1 MADDLKQRKQDL
13 VDIEAKMKAINDSQA
28 SYDKRFKDE
37 LKLKKKLQKE
47 LNALANKQAEIAKEI
62 GITEKNNAS
71 NAVKE
76 LKLKKS
82 VSDTNKQVLKT
93 EKEIKKSV
101 AGRLLDIIKLDFS
114 SVSQKNNIKKQ
125 LTSTKKLQET
135 QLRVTQAIQTGKK
148 IEQET
153 GKVLEENN
161 RFSQLDVEDKSKM
174 IDLTKGLVDGT
185 YDVTDLQSTQNSL
198 SEEGQKV
205 MQDTLAVGVD
215 EQGKLEAKSDIM
227 KTIIIAKKA
236 EGDMAEGIANEEE
249 RIAKYKQIQQ
259 TLTVGIVAIF
269 ASLVAVALKFANKID
284 EIGSSFGSLNVL
296 GENFQDTL
304 IAQGNSVTAIGGS
317 LTDVASITNN
327 LASSFGMNV
336 DEAAKLSGKV
346 FDTGKALGISADEA
360 SNLFG
365 VLMTVG
371 GLTAK
376 QTEELTEGAFQ
387 LARQAGVA
395 PAQVMKDIAGSAET
409 VAIFTKDGG
418 KNLLEAAISARQ
430 LGISIDAIAKS
441 ARDVLNFEDSIAKEM
456 TASVLTGTQLD
467 LQKARQLSLSK
478 DIAGFEQEIRK
489 QIQLQGDF
497 GSKTVFAQEA
507 LADALGMSVSEVS
520 RISQGL
526 DDVSIKGALA
536 ANNFEDLVGRD
547 SMSNIS
553 GLIGSFKQLG
563 AILTD
568 ALGKGLEDSVGGLK
582 DFLANTDNVDKLK
595 ESFTSIGVTIGSM
608 VTQFSEFLKNSGGI
622 EAMASGIMGFV
633 NGLAQA
639 VKWLPILIG
648 GLVAAKGAAI
658 AFSIATSLAALTKS
672 AMTGGIVGVVG
683 VTAALIAG
691 YATLKAL
698 TPTARTGMTG
708 FSGGEIMVGESGP
721 ERVSLPR
728 GSNVTGAEH
737 TRQMAQ
743 GQNFGK
749 IESALERL
757 VSINIAGNEQRGNQ
771 RIIGRRGEL
780 AIASEPQRGGLSLGI
795 V

>member
-1 MADDLKQRKQDL
+1 MADDP
-13 VDIEAKMKAINDSQA
+13 
-28 SYDKRFKDE
+28 
-37 LKLKKKLQKE
+37 KKLAAAQK
-47 LNALANKQAEIAKEI
+47 
-62 GITEKNNAS
+62 
-71 NAVKE
+71 
-76 LKLKKS
+76 
-82 VSDTNKQVLKT
+82 
-93 EKEIKKSV
+93 
-101 AGRLLDIIKLDFS
+101 
-114 SVSQKNNIKKQ
+114 
-125 LTSTKKLQET
+125 
-135 QLRVTQAIQTGKK
+135 
-148 IEQET
+148 
-153 GKVLEENN
+153 
-161 RFSQLDVEDKSKM
+161 
-174 IDLTKGLVDGT
+174 
-185 YDVTDLQSTQNSL
+185 
-198 SEEGQKV
+198 
-205 MQDTLAVGVD
+205 
-215 EQGKLEAKSDIM
+215 
-227 KTIIIAKKA
+227 
-236 EGDMAEGIANEEE
+236 IANEAIKEGTDLTRTLGTLLDKQIKSAE
-249 RIAKYKQIQQ
+249 GYNKIIQSRSRILNNIAKADKSSIPNLRGAFTTQVDILRTQNKIANARDKQGKFQKGYNNSVVQ
-259 TLTVGIVAIF
+259 GLNTDLKGLKLNKQKLTLDGMRKEATAGINKGLLAGVGILTALVGVAI
-269 ASLVAVALKFANKID
+269 KFAHKID

-418 KNLLEAAISARQ
+418 RNLLEAAISARQ
-430 LGISIDAIAKS
+430 LGISIDSVAKS
-441 ARDVLNFEDSIAKEM
+441 ARSVLNFEDSIAKEI

-497 GSKTVFAQEA
+497 GSKSVFEQEA
-507 LADALGMSVSEVS
+507 LADAFGMQVSELS

-526 DDVSIKGALA
+526 DDVSIKGALS

-553 GLIGSFKQLG
+553 SLIGSFKQLG

-582 DFLANTDNVDKLK
+582 DFLGNKANVDALK
-595 ESFTSIGVTIGSM
+595 ESFTSIGKKIGAM
-608 VTQFSEFLKNSGGI
+608 VTSFAEFLKDSGGI
-622 EAMASGIMGFV
+622 SVMVGGIMAFASGISKV
-633 NGLAQA
+633 ISL
-639 VKWLPILIG
+639 LPILIG
-648 GLVAAKGAAI
+648 GFVAAKVAATAFGI
-658 AFSIATSLAALTKS
+658 ASLAGALTKG
-672 AMTGGIVGVVG
+672 AMLGGPVGIGITV
-683 VTAALIAG
+683 AALASGLVAG
-691 YATLKAL
+691 YALMPKLETGGTVTKTGMAEVHKGEVFSGTKNEMGFGNNGALASAIDRNTRAL
-698 TPTARTGMTG
+698 TNMQLTAGR
-708 FSGGEIMVGESGP
+708 GEI
-721 ERVSLPR
+721 RVAME
-728 GSNVTGAEH
+728 G
-737 TRQMAQ
+737 
-743 GQNFGK
+743 
-749 IESALERL
+749 
-757 VSINIAGNEQRGNQ
+757 
-771 RIIGRRGEL
+771 
-780 AIASEPQRGGLSLGI
+780 QRGGLSLGI

>member
-1 MADDLKQRKQDL
+1 MAENLKNLEAQRDAMLAAAEAAQKFGAGVKKGADRAREVQKIMEKIEEIENKITIFKEKQL
-13 VDIEAKMKAINDSQA
+13 PLMSKA
-28 SYDKRFKDE
+28 
-37 LKLKKKLQKE
+37 KE
-47 LNALANKQAEIAKEI
+47 LANNFKKQQSDLSNEYTKQSSLSKILNTHAAKFAGENKKTANIVKMRTQLGQIDNDLSKAALNTLEQIQSGNLDLNDLSSLQLDKASAK
-62 GITEKNNAS
+62 N
-71 NAVKE
+71 
-76 LKLKKS
+76 
-82 VSDTNKQVLKT
+82 
-93 EKEIKKSV
+93 EKEEALIDSINEAV
-101 AGRLLDIIKLDFS
+101 E
-114 SVSQKNNIKKQ
+114 SQKAFLYGTNAIDKV
-125 LTSTKKLQET
+125 TKKL
-135 QLRVTQAIQTGKK
+135 
-148 IEQET
+148 
-153 GKVLEENN
+153 
-161 RFSQLDVEDKSKM
+161 
-174 IDLTKGLVDGT
+174 
-185 YDVTDLQSTQNSL
+185 
-198 SEEGQKV
+198 
-205 MQDTLAVGVD
+205 
-215 EQGKLEAKSDIM
+215 EQGFNKVRA
-227 KTIIIAKKA
+227 A
-236 EGDMAEGIANEEE
+236 
-249 RIAKYKQIQQ
+249 
-259 TLTVGIVAIF
+259 LTMTAIF
-269 ASLVAVALKFANKID
+269 AALAGIATKFAKKID

-441 ARDVLNFEDSIAKEM
+441 ARDVLNFEGSIAKEM
-456 TASVLTGTQLD
+456 TASVLTGVQLD

-478 DIAGFEQEIRK
+478 DIAGYEREIRN
-489 QIQLQGDF
+489 QIESQGDF
-497 GSKTVFAQEA
+497 GSMNVFQQEA
-507 LADALGMSVSEVS
+507 LADAFGMSVSEVS
-520 RISQGL
+520 RISKGL

-568 ALGKGLEDSVGGLK
+568 ALGKGLEGSVSGLK
-582 DFLANTDNVDKLK
+582 DFLGNKANVDKLK

-633 NGLAQA
+633 KGLTQA

-658 AFSIATSLAALTKS
+658 AFSIASSLGALTKS

-698 TPTARTGMTG
+698 TPKAQTGITG

-737 TRQMAQ
+737 TRQLLKDVPRGSNVTGAEQTRQMTQ

-757 VSINIAGNEQRGNQ
+757 VSINLAGNEQRGNQ

>member
-582 DFLANTDNVDKLK
+582 DFLGNTDNVNKLK
-595 ESFTSIGVTIGSM
+595 ASFTEIGQKLGEM
-608 VTQFSEFLKNSGGI
+608 VTSLSEFLTNSGGI
-622 EAMASGIMGFV
+622 TAMASGVMAFA
-633 NGLAQA
+633 NGISKA
-639 VKWLPILIG
+639 VSLLPLLVA
-648 GLVAAKGAAI
+648 GLVVAKGAAI
-658 AFSIATSLAALTKS
+658 SLSIATSLAALTKS
-672 AMTGGIVGVVG
+672 AMIGGVFGVVATIGAIVAG
-683 VTAALIAG
+683 V
-691 YATLKAL
+691 ATLNALSGKAQ
-698 TPTARTGMTG
+698 TGITG
-708 FSGGEIMVGESGP
+708 FSGGNLMVGESGP
-721 ERVSLPR
+721 EIMNVPR
-728 GSNVTGAEH
+728 GTNVTGAET
-737 TRQMAQ
+737 TRQIM
-743 GQNFGK
+743 GGNQNFGQ
-749 IESALERL
+749 IENALNRL
-757 VSINIAGNEQRGNQ
+757 VSLQQVNNEQQGN
-771 RIIGRRGEL
+771 IKLTAGRGEL
-780 AIASEPQRGGLSLGI
+780 RVGLEPALGGTL
-795 V
+795 